1 MFNTQ
6 KISVT
11 DILEVEAGLRAII
24 RNRYPDISVE
34 RGSVLNDLVI
44 TALGYLGAAIK
55 TEATSI
61 RERLY
66 LADLQLSDQAES
78 QLLLQDIAS
87 NFLVST
93 VDTPPKRGRVTFRF
107 TSDIT
112 RNIPADISLTRGDNF
127 ITVKLFDSSASIT
140 LTASD
145 YVETEVEGVT
155 YYEYSTLMES
165 VRVGDDVNILAGSF
179 SSSESLVG
187 LDSIFN
193 RTPFVGLNNTEYA
206 QRSLVDRMQYALQSF
221 SFSTQNGIQA
231 TLLNEAIPNL
241 IRTLGIGASDP
252 EMQRDI
258 IPSTLSG
265 SKFHSLGMINIVVA
279 SRVTLDHVTT
289 GVDTNQIG
297 GKPILGI
304 MGLVRGSVDIPL
316 ISDFGTTR
324 YSKLYTTSTGKTS
337 IEANTITEGEALGS
351 GTASINVQDSEE
363 LFSNGSSTTNK
374 FSIELPQGDLSVSAV
389 QAIVDNNLPVIQ
401 GLIDSDTYNTLASSI
416 LAMGATLVQVI
427 VPNLRLTLA
436 RGLSTTSVNVNRVR
450 SVISEFINL
459 WSAEYPLSISDLQIR
474 LGLVFSGTITSFTFE
489 GGVTYIAYLPDGR
502 TLPFSSASLLGVE
515 DDSLQLVANSASY
528 QEDLLPM
535 QISNRVL
542 NYFVTNEDISIE
554 VSNV

>member
-24 RNRYPDISVE
+24 RNRYPDIAVE
-34 RGSVLNDLVI
+34 RGAVLNDLVI
-44 TALGYLGAAIK
+44 AALGYIGAAIK

-66 LADLQLSDQAES
+66 LADLQLSDSPES

-93 VDTPPKRGRVTFRF
+93 ADIPPKRGRVTFRF

-112 RNIPADISLTRGDNF
+112 RSIPADISLTRGDNF
-127 ITVKLFDSSASIT
+127 ITVKLYDSSSNLT

-145 YVETEVEGVT
+145 YVATQVGDVT
-155 YYEYSTLMES
+155 YYEYTTLMES
-165 VRVGDDVNILAGSF
+165 VRVGDDVSILAGSF
-179 SSSESLVG
+179 SASESLVD

-193 RTPFVGLNNTEYA
+193 RTPFVGLNSTEYA
-206 QRSLVDRMQYALQSF
+206 RRSLVDRMQYALQSF

-279 SRVTLDHVTT
+279 SRVTIDHLTT
-289 GVDTNQIG
+289 GLSENTIG
-297 GKPILGI
+297 NKPMLGILGA
-304 MGLVRGSVDIPL
+304 VRGSIDLPIV
-316 ISDFGTTR
+316 SDFGTTR

-337 IEANTITEGEALGS
+337 VTYGSIDQDQAPDS
-351 GTASINVQDSEE
+351 GTIKLSVVDPEE
-363 LFSNGSSTTNK
+363 LFSNGSSSSSK
-374 FSIELPQGDLSVSAV
+374 FTVNLPEGDMPVSSV
-389 QAIVDNNLPVIQ
+389 QLIVDNNLPVIQ
-401 GLIDSDTYNTLASSI
+401 GLIDSDRYNTLASSI
-416 LAMGATLVQVI
+416 LAVGATLVQVI
-427 VPNLRLTLA
+427 IPDLKVTLA
-436 RGLSTTSVNVNRVR
+436 RGLTSTAVNVNRVK

-459 WSAEYPLSISDLQIR
+459 WSAEYPISISDLQVR
-474 LGLVFSGTITSFTFE
+474 LGLVFSGTITSFTFV
-489 GGVTYIAYLPDGR
+489 GGITYIAYLPDGR
-502 TLPFSSASLLGVE
+502 ALPFVSSSLLGVE
-515 DDSLQLVANSASY
+515 DDGLQLVAGSASY
-528 QEDLLPM
+528 QDDLLPL
-535 QISNRVL
+535 QVSNRVL
-542 NYFVTNEDISIE
+542 NYFITNEDIAIG

>member
-24 RNRYPDISVE
+24 RNRYPDIAVE

-44 TALGYLGAAIK
+44 AALGYIGAAIK

-66 LADLQLSDQAES
+66 LADLQLSDSPES

-93 VDTPPKRGRVTFRF
+93 ADIPPKRGRVTFRF

-112 RNIPADISLTRGDNF
+112 RSIPADISLTRGDNF
-127 ITVKLFDSSASIT
+127 ITVKLYDSSSNLT

-145 YVETEVEGVT
+145 YVATQVGDVT
-155 YYEYSTLMES
+155 YYEYTTLMES
-165 VRVGDDVNILAGSF
+165 VRVGDDVSILAGSF
-179 SSSESLVG
+179 SASESLVD

-193 RTPFVGLNNTEYA
+193 RTPFVGLNSTEYA
-206 QRSLVDRMQYALQSF
+206 RRSLVDRMQYALQSF

-279 SRVTLDHVTT
+279 SRVTIDHLTT
-289 GVDTNQIG
+289 GLSENTIG
-297 GKPILGI
+297 NKPMLGVL
-304 MGLVRGSVDIPL
+304 GAVRGSIDLPIV
-316 ISDFGTTR
+316 SDFGTTR

-337 IEANTITEGEALGS
+337 VTYGSIDQDQALDAGTIKLS
-351 GTASINVQDSEE
+351 VVDPEE
-363 LFSNGSSTTNK
+363 LFSNGSSSSSK
-374 FSIELPQGDLSVSAV
+374 FTVNLPEGDLPVSTV
-389 QAIVDNNLPVIQ
+389 QLIVDNNLPVIQ

-416 LAMGATLVQVI
+416 LAVGATLVQVI
-427 VPNLRLTLA
+427 IPDLKVTLA
-436 RGLSTTSVNVNRVR
+436 RGLTSTAVNVNRVK

-459 WSAEYPLSISDLQIR
+459 WSAEYPISIGDLQVR
-474 LGLVFSGTITSFTFE
+474 LGLVFSGTITSFTFV
-489 GGVTYIAYLPDGR
+489 GGITYIAYLPDGR
-502 TLPFSSASLLGVE
+502 ALPFVSSSLLGVE
-515 DDSLQLVANSASY
+515 DDGLQLVAGSASY
-528 QEDLLPM
+528 QDDLLPM
-535 QISNRVL
+535 QVSNRVI
-542 NYFVTNEDISIE
+542 NYFITNEDITIG
-554 VSNV
+554 VGNV